1 MKNYFYIDAN
11 NSQQGPVPAERL
23 KDYGVTKSTMVWAE
37 GMANWTEAGQVE
49 DLTPLF
55 APPAAPFTPQPQP
68 QPQPQYGQQQPQPQS
83 QPQGMGKPDSNLI
96 WALLCTFFCC
106 QILGIIAIVKACEVD
121 GKWNS
126 GDYAGAIASSESAKK
141 WSMWGAISGVVFWVL
156 YVIIYVGLI
165 AAGALSSSF

>member
-23 KDYGVTKSTMVWAE
+23 KDYGVTQSTMVQAE

-83 QPQGMGKPDSNLI
+83 QPQGMVKPDSNLI
-96 WALLCTFFCC
+96 WALTKKHSMKTLTQTACLEADQVKL
-106 QILGIIAIVKACEVD
+106 QIC
-121 GKWNS
+121 
-126 GDYAGAIASSESAKK
+126 
-141 WSMWGAISGVVFWVL
+141 
-156 YVIIYVGLI
+156 
-165 AAGALSSSF
+165 